1 MEADTGAAT
10 SIISKSTYEEL
21 FSDLELK
28 KPSVI
33 LHTYTGELIPLL
45 GEITAV
51 VPVPKPNGKIR
62 LCGNYK
68 LTVNPALEADQYLI
82 TKPEDLFTALTGGK
96 KFSKL
101 DLKEA
106 YQQVVLEEESHKFVT
121 INTHQICYTQVPFG
135 ILSAPSMF
143 QKVMD
148 TSFKGQ
154 KVLHL

>member
-1 MEADTGAAT
+1 MR
-10 SIISKSTYEEL
+10 
-21 FSDLELK
+21 
-28 KPSVI
+28 
-33 LHTYTGELIPLL
+33 TYTGELIPLL
-45 GEITAV
+45 GEITAI
-51 VPVPKPNGKIR
+51 VPVPKPNGKIC

-121 INTHQICYTQVPFG
+121 INTHQGLYVTHKYLLAFISTKYVSESDGYIFQGTKCAICYIND
-135 ILSAPSMF
+135 ILI
-143 QKVMD
+143 
-148 TSFKGQ
+148 TGQ
-154 KVLHL
+154 DDKQHLNNLA